1 MVPAGRRPVLI
12 LPGRRPV
19 LILPG
24 DLLAPLEL
32 RQGVVERG
40 LVTAAGGLPRFI
52 LPRRLPP
59 VGIVTAVSVS
69 RHGVLQGRPVAVGI
83 RRRRSDGLRGKFLC
97 RLGLGGRDLLMILV
111 RRVGLP
117 ELLHALL
124 LRGYGL
130 LDLLNALLHGLGF
143 LQALLSVLS
152 LLQLP
157 RALLGVVHCAS
168 VVIRLAIS
176 GPAGSVRMGWRN
188 DNAANRARPTLPV
201 RHEMTGDGNSPS
213 AEQYG

>member
-1 MVPAGRRPVLI
+1 MV
-12 LPGRRPV
+12 PGRRPV

-83 RRRRSDGLRGKFLC
+83 RRRRSDGLRGKTLC
-97 RLGLGGRDLLMILV
+97 RLGLGRDLLMILV

-168 VVIRLAIS
+168 VVIRLAMS
-176 GPAGSVRMGWRN
+176 GSAGSVRMGWRN
-188 DNAANRARPTLPV
+188 DNVANRARPTWPV
-201 RHEMTGDGNSPS
+201 RHEMAGDGNTPG